1 MEHGTYRETEQEQ
14 KSKKLPCKKKDPT
27 KSKEKPDGLK
37 KNTPGLCAVESI
49 ATGSATNNKKK
60 QKI

>member
-37 KNTPGLCAVESI
+37 KNTPACV
-49 ATGSATNNKKK
+49 
-60 QKI
+60 Q